1 MLKSAR
7 WVLLLGGLLAAAYAG
22 CKSDGAMNGGDG
34 TGGDDEGDGGSGAG
48 GRKGMPGSGG
58 KGMGGATGD
67 GGAIA
72 SGGAVGMGGAAGGS
86 NGDGGAIGSGGAVG
100 VGGAAGG
107 NGDGGATSMGMGGL
121 GMLPPGDKHVV
132 VLHGTNTAG
141 DPLRASVMSVLTAMR
156 ESHGVIY
163 EEMIDKQ
170 TKAPQL
176 MDKALVFVAGNS
188 DFCESPQ
195 DMAFGDLPVP
205 IIVSKD
211 CDPTTRIFRLGTMH
225 NTPNDQTRITI
236 VNPMHPLAAGLMGDV
251 QVFPSNSRLVNT
263 SDLGPEAVVIA
274 TTLGTTT
281 PPNSPCIFYYEK
293 GAAML
298 NGFKAPGKRM
308 GFFWHRPTVGTD
320 GAKKLLH
327 AAVDWM
333 LRK

>member
-1 MLKSAR
+1 MRGFISILF
-7 WVLLLGGLLAAAYAG
+7 AG
-22 CKSDGAMNGGDG
+22 CLACSSAGGGSAPRAGDGSNGGRPGVGGSHAGSTGGGGAGGTPGSGGIVTDGGVTG
-34 TGGDDEGDGGSGAG
+34 TGGGGSGGMDNGPSGGNGMSGAG
-48 GRKGMPGSGG
+48 GSD
-58 KGMGGATGD
+58 T
-67 GGAIA
+67 
-72 SGGAVGMGGAAGGS
+72 
-86 NGDGGAIGSGGAVG
+86 
-100 VGGAAGG
+100 
-107 NGDGGATSMGMGGL
+107 GGL
-121 GMLPPGDKHVV
+121 GRAGGAGGDAAPPVDAALGQLPPGDKHVV

-170 TKAPQL
+170 TKAPML
-176 MDKALVFVAGNS
+176 MDKALIIVAGNS
-188 DFCESPQ
+188 DFCESEQ

-211 CDPTTRIFRLGTMH
+211 CDRTTRIFRLGTMH
-225 NTPNDQTRITI
+225 NTPNDQTKIHI
-236 VNPMHPLAAGLMGDV
+236 ASPMHPLAAGLMGDV
-251 QVFPSNSRLVNT
+251 AVFPSNSRIVNAT
-263 SDLGPEAVVIA
+263 DLGPAAVVIA
-274 TTLGTTT
+274 TTLAGGA
-281 PPNSPCIFYYEK
+281 PCIFYYDK

-298 NGFKAPGKRM
+298 GGFAAPGKRM